1 MGVIMLLLLA
11 SSFTVFASPTPP
23 PLHSP
28 PPPFHIPV
36 DPPLHAHSPPPPH
49 PHSPPPPHPHSP
61 PPPSPFH
68 PPVEPPL
75 HAPRPHYHHHH
86 HPPAHAP
93 FHPPPP
99 PPPPPPHVP
108 FKPHVPPPPPHFAV
122 HPPRPFLRLLKE
134 VQGVV
139 YVKSCKYANFDTLL
153 EAPPVLGAVV
163 ELRCYI
169 NKHKYVVPAKT
180 DKNGYF
186 LLQVPI
192 SITTSGVHNCKVF
205 LVSAPGGLKPTNLN
219 GGVTGGVLRAEKPG
233 VERKKLPYVLYD
245 VGPFAFE
252 PKCPR

>member
-1 MGVIMLLLLA
+1 MGVILLLLLA

-23 PLHSP
+23 PLHPP
-28 PPPFHIPV
+28 PPPFHHIPV
-36 DPPLHAHSPPPPH
+36 EPPLHAHSPPPPPLH
-49 PHSPPPPHPHSP
+49 P
-61 PPPSPFH
+61 PPPSPF
-68 PPVEPPL
+68 
-75 HAPRPHYHHHH
+75 

-93 FHPPPP
+93 FHPPT
-99 PPPPPPHVP
+99 PPHVQ
-108 FKPHVPPPPPHFAV
+108 FKPHVPPPPPHYTV
-122 HPPRPFLRLLKE
+122 RPRGRPFPNPLLE

-139 YVKSCKYANFDTLL
+139 YVKSCKYANFDTLTGGS
-153 EAPPVLGAVV
+153 PVLGGVV

-180 DKNGYF
+180 DKKGYF
-186 LLQVPI
+186 LLQVPR
-192 SITTSGVHNCKVF
+192 SITTSGVHNCKIF

-219 GGVTGGVLRAEKPG
+219 GGVTGGVLRAELPS